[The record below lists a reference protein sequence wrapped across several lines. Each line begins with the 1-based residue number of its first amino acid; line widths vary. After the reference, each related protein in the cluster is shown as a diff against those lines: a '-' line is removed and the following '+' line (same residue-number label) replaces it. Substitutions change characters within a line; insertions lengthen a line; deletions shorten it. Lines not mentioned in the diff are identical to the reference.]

1 MLSFDYHWLLSL
13 LVIIT
18 LKNENKKALLTAK
31 ISNALCIYYNP
42 IRKPLGLFRII
53 GSDSLLSFCY
63 QIVLWRTANPH
74 KYWVFN
80 DLKWDEV
87 KCHILKK
94 AKSFILLSSLNI
106 SFFLNSARIFFFLA
120 LSFFLSS
127 FQSSGRVLWQYEN
140 AIEYARFSLFLL
152 LFPRSRLPVH

>member
-1 MLSFDYHWLLSL
+1 MLSFDYHCLLSL

-53 GSDSLLSFCY
+53 VSDSLLSFCY

-74 KYWVFN
+74 KYWVSYTFKIIPTPFLGYSHGWYGIQN
-80 DLKWDEV
+80 TSYMVVNL
-87 KCHILKK
+87 IYLTLIF
-94 AKSFILLSSLNI
+94 AFTSFLCTCRVPQNQVSHSYQYLQDNRRKTLLS
-106 SFFLNSARIFFFLA
+106 
-120 LSFFLSS
+120 
-127 FQSSGRVLWQYEN
+127 
-140 AIEYARFSLFLL
+140 
-152 LFPRSRLPVH
+152 